1 MSDLRMPKYLRDLE
15 SLAQFKDP
23 GATENQT
30 SHRFSL
36 VNPTSGKITPLEA
49 TSKSDT
55 LPNPRQT

>member
-1 MSDLRMPKYLRDLE
+1 MPKYLRDLE

-55 LPNPRQT
+55 